1 MSGLRAVALCCAL
14 LAAAPARADDCAERL
29 KAFDYMMMVS
39 RFTAEGAAKM
49 HAARQ
54 AAIAH
59 QKAGRIKDCVR
70 VLREAMG
77 R

>member
-1 MSGLRAVALCCAL
+1 MKAGLACITCAL
-14 LAAAPARADDCAERL
+14 LAAAPARADACAETLR
-29 KAFDYMMMVS
+29 AFDYMMMVS
-39 RFTAEGAAKM
+39 RFTAQGAAKM

-54 AAIAH
+54 AAVTH
-59 QKAGRIKDCVR
+59 QKAGRIQACAH